1 MSLYSNNIDFNS
13 YKVFYFVA
21 KCKSFSKAS
30 EKLFIS
36 QPAVSISIKKLEEQ
50 LNVTLFKRNQK
61 GIQLTEVGKQ
71 LLFYVE
77 SIINIL
83 NTAEKRI
90 KKDNNFNNG
99 EIRIGVPTHIGV
111 FLLSEII
118 NKFKGLYPGVRFYIE
133 SRSTKDMMLMLDK
146 R

>member
-1 MSLYSNNIDFNS
+1 MSLYRNNIDFNS

-61 GIQLTEVGKQ
+61 GI
-71 LLFYVE
+71 
-77 SIINIL
+77 
-83 NTAEKRI
+83 
-90 KKDNNFNNG
+90 
-99 EIRIGVPTHIGV
+99 
-111 FLLSEII
+111 
-118 NKFKGLYPGVRFYIE
+118 
-133 SRSTKDMMLMLDK
+133 
-146 R
+146 

>member
-50 LNVTLFKRNQK
+50 LNITMLHCLK
-61 GIQLTEVGKQ
+61 E
-71 LLFYVE
+71 
-77 SIINIL
+77 
-83 NTAEKRI
+83 I
-90 KKDNNFNNG
+90 KK
-99 EIRIGVPTHIGV
+99 E
-111 FLLSEII
+111 
-118 NKFKGLYPGVRFYIE
+118 
-133 SRSTKDMMLMLDK
+133 
-146 R
+146 

>member
-50 LNVTLFKRNQK
+50 LNVTMLHCLK
-61 GIQLTEVGKQ
+61 E
-71 LLFYVE
+71 
-77 SIINIL
+77 
-83 NTAEKRI
+83 I
-90 KKDNNFNNG
+90 KK
-99 EIRIGVPTHIGV
+99 E
-111 FLLSEII
+111 
-118 NKFKGLYPGVRFYIE
+118 
-133 SRSTKDMMLMLDK
+133 
-146 R
+146 